1 MESHHQPSLI
11 GAPVDEAPMK
21 AYHEIVAD
29 FGFDRAKK
37 ISSDDRF
44 EQLGEVDV
52 QMTPFTYG
60 EITFEPIYEILRYLK
75 QEGMLPKK
83 SGNVFYDLGS
93 GFGKPSLAAALSLP
107 EEVSKCIGIEYL
119 DGLYQESLN
128 LKAVYDKYVQ
138 TTGKAHSELIYL
150 KDDFLLN
157 TQWAEEADIIFA
169 NATCFE
175 DHMVTSVSK
184 TLCDKLKAGAI
195 VIITTKTL
203 QYPDEGVFRR
213 VFD

>member
-1 MESHHQPSLI
+1 
-11 GAPVDEAPMK
+11 MK
-21 AYHEIVAD
+21 AYNEIVAN

-60 EITFEPIYEILRYLK
+60 EITFEPIYEILRYLR

-83 SGNVFYDLGS
+83 AENVFYDLGS

-128 LKAVYDKYVQ
+128 LKAVYDKYV
-138 TTGKAHSELIYL
+138 
-150 KDDFLLN
+150 
-157 TQWAEEADIIFA
+157 
-169 NATCFE
+169 
-175 DHMVTSVSK
+175 
-184 TLCDKLKAGAI
+184 
-195 VIITTKTL
+195 
-203 QYPDEGVFRR
+203 
-213 VFD
+213 